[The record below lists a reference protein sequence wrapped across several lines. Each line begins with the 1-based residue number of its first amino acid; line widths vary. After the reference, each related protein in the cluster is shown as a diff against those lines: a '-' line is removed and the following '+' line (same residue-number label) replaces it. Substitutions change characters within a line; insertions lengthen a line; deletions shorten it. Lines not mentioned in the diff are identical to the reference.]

1 MATLNNLIN
10 KQTITTNKY
19 VLRFLGYMGENIK
32 KKTAFSFKLALNFLL

>member
-19 VLRFLGYMGENIK
+19 VLSFLGYMGENI